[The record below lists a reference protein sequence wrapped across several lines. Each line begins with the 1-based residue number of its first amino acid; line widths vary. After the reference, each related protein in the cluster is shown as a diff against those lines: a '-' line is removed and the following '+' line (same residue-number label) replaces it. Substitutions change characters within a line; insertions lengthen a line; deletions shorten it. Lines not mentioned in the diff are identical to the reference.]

1 MKLRPRLRAY
11 LLHPERPVPAASLC
25 LERLIL
31 CPVPRS
37 FAAYF
42 FLRMATSSRKKS
54 AVPALVINPEPTVTP
69 EPEPA
74 PAPRKVAKARKA
86 AAPKP
91 NAPAPAAP
99 DASRT
104 GATATDNR
112 PTAEAGSPTEAPAD
126 RLNQIF
132 EGLKQKSTAK
142 QAIYRNTQA
151 AFDCLR
157 LVSQELVVELSRKL
171 TPLDSSVVIEYRSI
185 NDMEFHIRFSGDL
198 LVFVMHSNIVTFP
211 DDYGPM
217 SSKYVEVDFRR
228 RFFGHI
234 MAYNFMADSIKYQRL
249 NDPGYLVGRLLVNI
263 DNHYFLEGVQQLE
276 LPDNDMSDNRIT
288 PETMRL
294 FVESAMIAAVNN
306 DLIAPPLPEIQ
317 KISVKQK
324 LENQQV
330 SRGSKVGFSFS
341 NEQVF

>member
-1 MKLRPRLRAY
+1 MAKSTPKRSAAPE
-11 LLHPERPVPAASLC
+11 LLIA
-25 LERLIL
+25 
-31 CPVPRS
+31 
-37 FAAYF
+37 
-42 FLRMATSSRKKS
+42 
-54 AVPALVINPEPTVTP
+54 PEPVASTPTVRAAAKKKPAKAAKTPKATP
-69 EPEPA
+69 EASPA
-74 PAPRKVAKARKA
+74 HEVGR
-86 AAPKP
+86 
-91 NAPAPAAP
+91 
-99 DASRT
+99 S

-132 EGLKQKSTAK
+132 EGLNQKSTAK
-142 QAIYRNTQA
+142 QAIFRNTQA

-157 LVSQELVVELSRKL
+157 LVSQELVVELTRRL
-171 TPLDSSVVIEYRSI
+171 TPLDSSVVIEYRPI

-198 LVFVMHSNIVTFP
+198 LIFVMHSNVVTFA

-217 SSKYVEVDFRR
+217 SSAYVSADIRR

-263 DNHYFLEGVQQLE
+263 DNHYYLEGVQQLE
-276 LPDNDMSDNRIT
+276 LPDNDMSDNKIM
-288 PETMRL
+288 PATMRL

-306 DLIAPPLPEIQ
+306 DLMAPPLSEIQ
-317 KISVKQK
+317 KINVKQK

-341 NEQVF
+341 HQQH

>member
-1 MKLRPRLRAY
+1 MAKSSPNPNAE
-11 LLHPERPVPAASLC
+11 PEL
-25 LERLIL
+25 
-31 CPVPRS
+31 
-37 FAAYF
+37 FAA
-42 FLRMATSSRKKS
+42 AETAGS
-54 AVPALVINPEPTVTP
+54 APLDQVE
-69 EPEPA
+69 
-74 PAPRKVAKARKA
+74 
-86 AAPKP
+86 
-91 NAPAPAAP
+91 APAPAKKPTKPRKSKA
-99 DASRT
+99 ATSKAVT
-104 GATATDNR
+104 ESGHSGATATDNR

-126 RLNQIF
+126 RLDQIF

-142 QAIYRNTQA
+142 QAIFRNTQA

-157 LVSQELVVELSRKL
+157 LVTQELVVELARKL
-171 TPLDSSVVIEYRSI
+171 TALDASVIIEYRPI
-185 NDMEFHIRFSGDL
+185 NEMEYHIKFSGDL
-198 LVFVMHSNIVTFP
+198 LVFVMHSNVVTFN

-217 SSKYVEVDFRR
+217 NSAYVNADFRR

-263 DNHYFLEGVQQLE
+263 DNHYYLEGVQQLE
-276 LPDNDMSDNRIT
+276 LPNNDMSDNLIT
-288 PETMRL
+288 TEAMRL

-341 NEQVF
+341 AQQQTY

>member
-1 MKLRPRLRAY
+1 
-11 LLHPERPVPAASLC
+11 
-25 LERLIL
+25 
-31 CPVPRS
+31 
-37 FAAYF
+37 
-42 FLRMATSSRKKS
+42 MAKSPSKKS
-54 AVPALVINPEPTVTP
+54 AKPELFTTTETVGSPPTPAHPEPM
-69 EPEPA
+69 PA
-74 PAPRKVAKARKA
+74 PKKARPRSKA
-86 AAPKP
+86 TKPEAAEAAPATP
-91 NAPAPAAP
+91 ADAPATH
-99 DASRT
+99 S

-217 SSKYVEVDFRR
+217 SSKYVEADFRR

-263 DNHYFLEGVQQLE
+263 NSHYFLEGVQQLE
-276 LPDNDMSDNRIT
+276 LPDNDMSDNAIT
-288 PETMRL
+288 PDMMKL

-341 NEQVF
+341 AQQMF

>member
-1 MKLRPRLRAY
+1 
-11 LLHPERPVPAASLC
+11 
-25 LERLIL
+25 
-31 CPVPRS
+31 
-37 FAAYF
+37 
-42 FLRMATSSRKKS
+42 MAKSSPKKS
-54 AVPALVINPEPTVTP
+54 AAPAPLVTP
-69 EPEPA
+69 EPTTTPKPA
-74 PAPRKVAKARKA
+74 PAPARRKA
-86 AAPKP
+86 AKTSKDSKATAAKPSAPR
-91 NAPAPAAP
+91 PAVPETVH
-99 DASRT
+99 T
-104 GATATDNR
+104 GATATNNH
-112 PTAEAGSPTEAPAD
+112 PTAAAGSPTEAPAD

-142 QAIYRNTQA
+142 QAIFRNTQA

-217 SSKYVEVDFRR
+217 PSKYVEADFRR

-263 DNHYFLEGVQQLE
+263 NNHYFLEGVQQLE
-276 LPDNDMSDNRIT
+276 LPDNDMSDNPVT
-288 PETMRL
+288 PESMRL

-341 NEQVF
+341 AQQAF

>member
-1 MKLRPRLRAY
+1 MAKKPTKKSVD
-11 LLHPERPVPAASLC
+11 PELFSTDVPA
-25 LERLIL
+25 
-31 CPVPRS
+31 VPTE
-37 FAAYF
+37 
-42 FLRMATSSRKKS
+42 LPP
-54 AVPALVINPEPTVTP
+54 AVPPRKRPARPAQTKPDKPSKT
-69 EPEPA
+69 A
-74 PAPRKVAKARKA
+74 PAKVAQANPVA
-86 AAPKP
+86 ESLAH
-91 NAPAPAAP
+91 
-99 DASRT
+99 S
-104 GATATDNR
+104 GATATDDR
-112 PTAEAGSPTEAPAD
+112 PTAEAGSPTQAPAD

-132 EGLKQKSTAK
+132 DGLKQKSTAK
-142 QAIYRNTQA
+142 QAIFRNTLA

-171 TPLDSSVVIEYRSI
+171 TPFDSSVVIEYRSI

-198 LVFVMHSNIVTFP
+198 LVFVMHSNVVTFP

-217 SSKYVEVDFRR
+217 PSKYVEADFRR

-263 DNHYFLEGVQQLE
+263 NSHYYLEGVQQLE
-276 LPDNDMSDNRIT
+276 LPDNDMSDNAIT
-288 PETMRL
+288 PEAMRL
-294 FVESAMIAAVNN
+294 FVESSMIAAVNN

-341 NEQVF
+341 AQQQQQF

>member
-1 MKLRPRLRAY
+1 MAKSTTKKNAE
-11 LLHPERPVPAASLC
+11 PELFTNAEPAA
-25 LERLIL
+25 
-31 CPVPRS
+31 VPTTDPIS
-37 FAAYF
+37 
-42 FLRMATSSRKKS
+42 
-54 AVPALVINPEPTVTP
+54 
-69 EPEPA
+69 A
-74 PAPRKVAKARKA
+74 PAPTPAKAGKA
-86 AAPKP
+86 GKAPRAKSKKDDLP
-91 NAPAPAAP
+91 V
-99 DASRT
+99 ASAVT
-104 GATATDNR
+104 QEAGHSGATATNDH
-112 PTAEAGSPTEAPAD
+112 PTAAAGSPVEAPAD
-126 RLNQIF
+126 RLDQIF

-157 LVSQELVVELSRKL
+157 LVSQELVVELTRRL

-217 SSKYVEVDFRR
+217 PSKYVEVDFRR

-234 MAYNFMADSIKYQRL
+234 MAYNFMADSIKYQRM

-263 DNHYFLEGVQQLE
+263 ENHYFLEGVQQLE

-288 PETMRL
+288 PDAMRL

-306 DLIAPPLPEIQ
+306 DLVAPLLPEI
-317 KISVKQK
+317 KRISVKQK
-324 LENQQV
+324 MENQQV
-330 SRGSKVGFSFS
+330 SRGSKVGFSFY
-341 NEQVF
+341 NEQKNGLDFWG

>member
-1 MKLRPRLRAY
+1 MAKSTTQKSTK
-11 LLHPERPVPAASLC
+11 PELFTTVEPAATPAADPISAPL
-25 LERLIL
+25 RT
-31 CPVPRS
+31 PRKPARPKS
-37 FAAYF
+37 GKTASTKNEKTP
-42 FLRMATSSRKKS
+42 AT
-54 AVPALVINPEPTVTP
+54 
-69 EPEPA
+69 PA
-74 PAPRKVAKARKA
+74 PVVS
-86 AAPKP
+86 
-91 NAPAPAAP
+91 
-99 DASRT
+99 DTGHS
-104 GATATDNR
+104 GATATNDH
-112 PTAEAGSPTEAPAD
+112 PTAEAGSPVQAPAD
-126 RLNQIF
+126 RLDQIF

-142 QAIYRNTQA
+142 QAIFRNTQA

-157 LVSQELVVELSRKL
+157 LVSQELVVELTRRL

-211 DDYGPM
+211 DEYGPM
-217 SSKYVEVDFRR
+217 PSKYVEADFRR

-234 MAYNFMADSIKYQRL
+234 MAYNFMADSIKYQRM

-263 DNHYFLEGVQQLE
+263 ENHYFLEGVQQLE
-276 LPDNDMSDNRIT
+276 LPDNDMSDNIIS
-288 PETMRL
+288 PDAMRL

-306 DLIAPPLPEIQ
+306 DLVAPLLPEIQ

-341 NEQVF
+341 AQQQQTF

>member
-1 MKLRPRLRAY
+1 MAKSPSKKGAD
-11 LLHPERPVPAASLC
+11 PELFTITETAGSPPSPSNPEPVPAPKKVAKS
-25 LERLIL
+25 RRQAK
-31 CPVPRS
+31 PV
-37 FAAYF
+37 AAAEAAP
-42 FLRMATSSRKKS
+42 ATSAE
-54 AVPALVINPEPTVTP
+54 AVPAH
-69 EPEPA
+69 
-74 PAPRKVAKARKA
+74 
-86 AAPKP
+86 
-91 NAPAPAAP
+91 
-99 DASRT
+99 S

-142 QAIYRNTQA
+142 QAIYRNTLA

-171 TPLDSSVVIEYRSI
+171 TPLDSSVVIEYRFI

-217 SSKYVEVDFRR
+217 SSKYVEADFRR

-263 DNHYFLEGVQQLE
+263 NNHYFLEGVQQLE
-276 LPDNDMSDNRIT
+276 LPDNDMNDNLIT
-288 PETMRL
+288 SETMKL

-341 NEQVF
+341 AQQAF

>member
-1 MKLRPRLRAY
+1 MAKSSTTKSNE
-11 LLHPERPVPAASLC
+11 PELFAPAETTVAPDQPVTPG
-25 LERLIL
+25 
-31 CPVPRS
+31 PPK
-37 FAAYF
+37 
-42 FLRMATSSRKKS
+42 KKS
-54 AVPALVINPEPTVTP
+54 A
-69 EPEPA
+69 
-74 PAPRKVAKARKA
+74 RARKA
-86 AAPKP
+86 PKGSNASEAAPATP
-91 NAPAPAAP
+91 AGAPEGGH
-99 DASRT
+99 S
-104 GATATDNR
+104 GATATDNL

-126 RLNQIF
+126 RLHQIF
-132 EGLKQKSTAK
+132 DGLKQKSTTK
-142 QAIYRNTQA
+142 QAIFRNTQA

-157 LVSQELVVELSRKL
+157 LVSQELVVELSHKL
-171 TPLDSSVVIEYRSI
+171 TPFDSSVVIEYRSI
-185 NDMEFHIRFSGDL
+185 NDMEFHIKFSGDL
-198 LVFVMHSNIVTFP
+198 LVFIMHSNIVTFP

-217 SSKYVEVDFRR
+217 SSAYVSQDFRR

-263 DNHYFLEGVQQLE
+263 NNHYFLEGVQQLE
-276 LPDNDMSDNRIT
+276 LPNNDMSDNLIT
-288 PETMRL
+288 SEAMRL

-341 NEQVF
+341 HEQQ

>member
-1 MKLRPRLRAY
+1 M
-11 LLHPERPVPAASLC
+11 
-25 LERLIL
+25 
-31 CPVPRS
+31 
-37 FAAYF
+37 
-42 FLRMATSSRKKS
+42 
-54 AVPALVINPEPTVTP
+54 
-69 EPEPA
+69 
-74 PAPRKVAKARKA
+74 
-86 AAPKP
+86 
-91 NAPAPAAP
+91 
-99 DASRT
+99 
-104 GATATDNR
+104 
-112 PTAEAGSPTEAPAD
+112 
-126 RLNQIF
+126 F

-142 QAIYRNTQA
+142 QAIYRNTLA

-157 LVSQELVVELSRKL
+157 LVSQELVLELTRKL

-217 SSKYVEVDFRR
+217 ASKYVEADFRR

-263 DNHYFLEGVQQLE
+263 DNHYCLEGAQQLE
-276 LPDNDMSDNRIT
+276 LPDNDMSDNHIC
-288 PETMRL
+288 PEAMKL

-341 NEQVF
+341 AQQVI

>member
-1 MKLRPRLRAY
+1 MAKSPSKQSADPELFTTTETAGSPPAPVHSEPAKAPKKAPKPRGK
-11 LLHPERPVPAASLC
+11 AS
-25 LERLIL
+25 
-31 CPVPRS
+31 
-37 FAAYF
+37 
-42 FLRMATSSRKKS
+42 K
-54 AVPALVINPEPTVTP
+54 
-69 EPEPA
+69 PA
-74 PAPRKVAKARKA
+74 PAEA
-86 AAPKP
+86 A
-91 NAPAPAAP
+91 APAPADAP
-99 DASRT
+99 SAHT
-104 GATATDNR
+104 GATATDNL
-112 PTAEAGSPTEAPAD
+112 PTAEAGSPTEPPAD

-157 LVSQELVVELSRKL
+157 LVSQELVLELSRKL

-217 SSKYVEVDFRR
+217 PSKYVEADFRR

-263 DNHYFLEGVQQLE
+263 NSHYFLEGVQQLE
-276 LPDNDMSDNRIT
+276 LPDNDMSDNVIC

-341 NEQVF
+341 AQQQAL